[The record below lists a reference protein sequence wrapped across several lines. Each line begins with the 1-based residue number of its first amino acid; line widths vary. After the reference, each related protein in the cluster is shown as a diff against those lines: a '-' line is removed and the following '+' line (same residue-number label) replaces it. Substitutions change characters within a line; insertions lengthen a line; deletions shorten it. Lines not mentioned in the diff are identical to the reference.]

1 MKKKSKG
8 RKLFALLAVLCL
20 ALVQFSSVV
29 LAADTAKTDEL
40 EVTLSTTKDSYKNNE
55 DIPITL
61 TIKNSTDK
69 TISDIQPEF
78 LLPSG
83 LSVVKGKIKPAAIT
97 LEAGKSQTVTLT
109 AKKVVKTAA
118 AKTNTTKKTN
128 TKTAAKTGDETPIF
142 LWSTLLLFSVVLT
155 IVLVKK
161 KKINRNTF
169 LGLLCLLLAGTLLTP
184 VSVKAAS
191 NIKSN
196 SASKA
201 ITVGGTKVK
210 LQAKVTYTYKETE
223 TVTVKKYNV
232 NVLKGT
238 GDGTYEAGKTV
249 TIKADAPEEG
259 RYFRKWNVIKGSITL
274 EDNTKETTTFAMPKE
289 DVELEAVY
297 EITSY
302 TVKASAGEGGT
313 ITPSGDV
320 LVAHGNSAVFTITP
334 EKGYHV
340 KEVLAD
346 NKAVTL
352 TDNQYTFTDVKEPHT
367 ISASFEK
374 DITTITISA
383 SAGEGGTISPS
394 GEVTTE
400 IGSSVEFTVTPDD
413 GYHVK
418 EVLADDAV
426 VSLTD
431 DKYVFNEVKES
442 HTIYASFEKDITTI
456 TISASAGEGG
466 TISPSGEVT
475 TEIGSSV
482 EFTVTP
488 DDGYHVKEVLADDA
502 VVSLTDDKYV
512 FNEVKESH
520 TIYASFEKDVYTIT
534 VINGTAPA
542 SAAWGETVSLKADEP
557 EKDKIFTGWTVKD
570 NAVTL
575 ADPAASDTSF
585 TMPKTNVEITAN
597 YGPAK
602 QEETPSKEKTPAKQ
616 NPKLSNEEAEALKI
630 TGIQKQES
638 TNKETLTFQLIGYDK
653 LEKGTK
659 VTLVK
664 ILTGAKAPGTSTDLG
679 ASLEKG
685 ILTLNKEKTEKAADL
700 TYTGLVY
707 KVTLKDGSVSEEK
720 TLDISS
726 SFKK

>member
-274 EDNTKETTTFAMPKE
+274 EDNTKETTTFTMPKE

-394 GEVTTE
+394 GEVTAE

-431 DKYVFNEVKES
+431 
-442 HTIYASFEKDITTI
+442 
-456 TISASAGEGG
+456 G
-466 TISPSGEVT
+466 
-475 TEIGSSV
+475 
-482 EFTVTP
+482 
-488 DDGYHVKEVLADDA
+488 
-502 VVSLTDDKYV
+502 KYV

-616 NPKLSNEEAEALKI
+616 DPKLSNEETEALKI

>member
-29 LAADTAKTDEL
+29 LAADTAKTDKL

-61 TIKNSTDK
+61 TIKNSTDR

-274 EDNTKETTTFAMPKE
+274 EDNTKETTTFTMPKE

-320 LVAHGNSAVFTITP
+320 LVAHGNSAIFTITP

-394 GEVTTE
+394 GEVT
-400 IGSSVEFTVTPDD
+400 
-413 GYHVK
+413 
-418 EVLADDAV
+418 A
-426 VSLTD
+426 
-431 DKYVFNEVKES
+431 
-442 HTIYASFEKDITTI
+442 
-456 TISASAGEGG
+456 
-466 TISPSGEVT
+466 
-475 TEIGSSV
+475 EIGSSV

-616 NPKLSNEEAEALKI
+616 DPKLSNEETEALKI

>member
-346 NKAVTL
+346 NNAVTL

-374 DITTITISA
+374 DITTVTISA

-394 GEVTTE
+394 GEVTAE

-431 DKYVFNEVKES
+431 
-442 HTIYASFEKDITTI
+442 
-456 TISASAGEGG
+456 G
-466 TISPSGEVT
+466 
-475 TEIGSSV
+475 
-482 EFTVTP
+482 
-488 DDGYHVKEVLADDA
+488 
-502 VVSLTDDKYV
+502 KYV

-616 NPKLSNEEAEALKI
+616 DPKLSNEETEALKI

>member
-29 LAADTAKTDEL
+29 LAADTAKTDKL

-61 TIKNSTDK
+61 TIKNSTDR
-69 TISDIQPEF
+69 TISDIQPVF

-184 VSVKAAS
+184 ISVKAAS

-274 EDNTKETTTFAMPKE
+274 EDNTKETTTFTMPKE

-394 GEVTTE
+394 GEVT
-400 IGSSVEFTVTPDD
+400 
-413 GYHVK
+413 
-418 EVLADDAV
+418 A
-426 VSLTD
+426 
-431 DKYVFNEVKES
+431 
-442 HTIYASFEKDITTI
+442 
-456 TISASAGEGG
+456 
-466 TISPSGEVT
+466 
-475 TEIGSSV
+475 EIGSSV

-575 ADPAASDTSF
+575 ADPAASNTNF

-616 NPKLSNEEAEALKI
+616 DPKLSNEETEALKI

>member
-274 EDNTKETTTFAMPKE
+274 EDNTKETTTFTMPKE

-394 GEVTTE
+394 GEVTAE

-431 DKYVFNEVKES
+431 
-442 HTIYASFEKDITTI
+442 
-456 TISASAGEGG
+456 G
-466 TISPSGEVT
+466 
-475 TEIGSSV
+475 
-482 EFTVTP
+482 
-488 DDGYHVKEVLADDA
+488 
-502 VVSLTDDKYV
+502 KYV

-616 NPKLSNEEAEALKI
+616 DPKLSNEETEALKI

-638 TNKETLTFQLIGYDK
+638 TNKETLTFQMIGYDK

>member
-418 EVLADDAV
+418 EVLADDV
-426 VSLTD
+426 
-431 DKYVFNEVKES
+431 
-442 HTIYASFEKDITTI
+442 
-456 TISASAGEGG
+456 
-466 TISPSGEVT
+466 
-475 TEIGSSV
+475 
-482 EFTVTP
+482 
-488 DDGYHVKEVLADDA
+488 

>member
-394 GEVTTE
+394 GEVTAE

-431 DKYVFNEVKES
+431 
-442 HTIYASFEKDITTI
+442 
-456 TISASAGEGG
+456 G
-466 TISPSGEVT
+466 
-475 TEIGSSV
+475 
-482 EFTVTP
+482 
-488 DDGYHVKEVLADDA
+488 
-502 VVSLTDDKYV
+502 KYV

-616 NPKLSNEEAEALKI
+616 DPKLSNEETEALKI

>member
-394 GEVTTE
+394 GEVTAE

-431 DKYVFNEVKES
+431 DKYVF
-442 HTIYASFEKDITTI
+442 H
-456 TISASAGEGG
+456 
-466 TISPSGEVT
+466 
-475 TEIGSSV
+475 
-482 EFTVTP
+482 
-488 DDGYHVKEVLADDA
+488 
-502 VVSLTDDKYV
+502 
-512 FNEVKESH
+512 EVKESH

-616 NPKLSNEEAEALKI
+616 DPKLSNEETEALKI

>member
-374 DITTITISA
+374 DITTVTISA
-383 SAGEGGTISPS
+383 SAGEGGNISPS
-394 GEVTTE
+394 GEIVAE
-400 IGSSVEFTVTPDD
+400 ISSSVEFTVTPDD

-431 DKYVFNEVKES
+431 
-442 HTIYASFEKDITTI
+442 
-456 TISASAGEGG
+456 G
-466 TISPSGEVT
+466 
-475 TEIGSSV
+475 
-482 EFTVTP
+482 
-488 DDGYHVKEVLADDA
+488 
-502 VVSLTDDKYV
+502 KYV

-616 NPKLSNEEAEALKI
+616 DPKLSNEETEALKI

>member
-274 EDNTKETTTFAMPKE
+274 EDNTKETTTFTMPKE

-320 LVAHGNSAVFTITP
+320 LVAHGNSAIFTITP

-394 GEVTTE
+394 GEVTAE

-431 DKYVFNEVKES
+431 
-442 HTIYASFEKDITTI
+442 
-456 TISASAGEGG
+456 G
-466 TISPSGEVT
+466 
-475 TEIGSSV
+475 
-482 EFTVTP
+482 
-488 DDGYHVKEVLADDA
+488 
-502 VVSLTDDKYV
+502 KYV

-616 NPKLSNEEAEALKI
+616 DPKLSNEETEALKI

-664 ILTGAKAPGTSTDLG
+664 ILTGAKTPGTSTDLG

>member
-184 VSVKAAS
+184 ISVKAAS

-274 EDNTKETTTFAMPKE
+274 EDNTKETTTFTMPKE

-394 GEVTTE
+394 GEVTAE

-431 DKYVFNEVKES
+431 
-442 HTIYASFEKDITTI
+442 
-456 TISASAGEGG
+456 G
-466 TISPSGEVT
+466 
-475 TEIGSSV
+475 
-482 EFTVTP
+482 
-488 DDGYHVKEVLADDA
+488 
-502 VVSLTDDKYV
+502 KYV

-597 YGPAK
+597 YGSAK

-616 NPKLSNEEAEALKI
+616 DPKLSNEETEALKI

>member
-374 DITTITISA
+374 DITTVTISA

-394 GEVTTE
+394 GEVT
-400 IGSSVEFTVTPDD
+400 
-413 GYHVK
+413 
-418 EVLADDAV
+418 A
-426 VSLTD
+426 
-431 DKYVFNEVKES
+431 
-442 HTIYASFEKDITTI
+442 
-456 TISASAGEGG
+456 
-466 TISPSGEVT
+466 
-475 TEIGSSV
+475 EIGSSV

-616 NPKLSNEEAEALKI
+616 DPKLSNEETEALKI

>member
-394 GEVTTE
+394 GEVTAE

-431 DKYVFNEVKES
+431 
-442 HTIYASFEKDITTI
+442 
-456 TISASAGEGG
+456 G
-466 TISPSGEVT
+466 
-475 TEIGSSV
+475 
-482 EFTVTP
+482 
-488 DDGYHVKEVLADDA
+488 
-502 VVSLTDDKYV
+502 KYV

-585 TMPKTNVEITAN
+585 TMPKTNIEITAN
-597 YGPAK
+597 YGSAK

-616 NPKLSNEEAEALKI
+616 DPKLSNEETEALKI

>member
-274 EDNTKETTTFAMPKE
+274 EDNTKETTTFTMPKE

-394 GEVTTE
+394 GEVT
-400 IGSSVEFTVTPDD
+400 
-413 GYHVK
+413 
-418 EVLADDAV
+418 A
-426 VSLTD
+426 
-431 DKYVFNEVKES
+431 
-442 HTIYASFEKDITTI
+442 
-456 TISASAGEGG
+456 
-466 TISPSGEVT
+466 
-475 TEIGSSV
+475 EIGSSV

-616 NPKLSNEEAEALKI
+616 DPKLSNEETEALKI

>member
-20 ALVQFSSVV
+20 TLVQFSSVV

-83 LSVVKGKIKPAAIT
+83 LSVVKGKTKPAAIT

-118 AKTNTTKKTN
+118 AAKTNTTKKTS

-191 NIKSN
+191 NTKSN
-196 SASKA
+196 SASKE

-274 EDNTKETTTFAMPKE
+274 EDNTKETTTFTMPKE
-289 DVELEAVY
+289 NVELEAVY
-297 EITSY
+297 ETTSY

-346 NKAVTL
+346 NKAVAL

-394 GEVTTE
+394 GEVTAE

-431 DKYVFNEVKES
+431 
-442 HTIYASFEKDITTI
+442 
-456 TISASAGEGG
+456 G
-466 TISPSGEVT
+466 
-475 TEIGSSV
+475 
-482 EFTVTP
+482 
-488 DDGYHVKEVLADDA
+488 
-502 VVSLTDDKYV
+502 KYV

-616 NPKLSNEEAEALKI
+616 DPKLSNEETEALKI

>member
-20 ALVQFSSVV
+20 TLVQFSSVV

-83 LSVVKGKIKPAAIT
+83 LSVVKGKTKPAAIT

-118 AKTNTTKKTN
+118 AAKTNTTKKTS

-191 NIKSN
+191 NTKSN
-196 SASKA
+196 SASKE

-274 EDNTKETTTFAMPKE
+274 EDNTKETTTFTMPKE
-289 DVELEAVY
+289 NVELEAVY
-297 EITSY
+297 ETTSY

-346 NKAVTL
+346 NKAVAL

-374 DITTITISA
+374 DITTVTISA

-394 GEVTTE
+394 GEIAAE

-418 EVLADDAV
+418 AVLVDDAI

-431 DKYVFNEVKES
+431 DKYVFTDVKEP
-442 HTIYASFEKDITTI
+442 HTIS
-456 TISASAGEGG
+456 
-466 TISPSGEVT
+466 
-475 TEIGSSV
+475 
-482 EFTVTP
+482 
-488 DDGYHVKEVLADDA
+488 
-502 VVSLTDDKYV
+502 
-512 FNEVKESH
+512 
-520 TIYASFEKDVYTIT
+520 ASFEKDVYTIT

-602 QEETPSKEKTPAKQ
+602 QD
-616 NPKLSNEEAEALKI
+616 PKLSNEETEALKI

-638 TNKETLTFQLIGYDK
+638 TNKKTLTFQMIGYDK
-653 LEKGTK
+653 LEKGTQ

-685 ILTLNKEKTEKAADL
+685 ILTLNKEKTEKATDL

>member
-352 TDNQYTFTDVKEPHT
+352 TDNQYTFTDVKE
-367 ISASFEK
+367 
-374 DITTITISA
+374 
-383 SAGEGGTISPS
+383 
-394 GEVTTE
+394 
-400 IGSSVEFTVTPDD
+400 
-413 GYHVK
+413 
-418 EVLADDAV
+418 
-426 VSLTD
+426 
-431 DKYVFNEVKES
+431 S

-475 TEIGSSV
+475 AEIGSSV

-502 VVSLTDDKYV
+502 VVSLTDGKYV

-616 NPKLSNEEAEALKI
+616 DPKLSNEETEALKI

>member
-394 GEVTTE
+394 GEVT
-400 IGSSVEFTVTPDD
+400 
-413 GYHVK
+413 
-418 EVLADDAV
+418 A
-426 VSLTD
+426 
-431 DKYVFNEVKES
+431 
-442 HTIYASFEKDITTI
+442 
-456 TISASAGEGG
+456 
-466 TISPSGEVT
+466 
-475 TEIGSSV
+475 EIGSSV

-616 NPKLSNEEAEALKI
+616 DPKLSNEETEALKI

>member
-232 NVLKGT
+232 NVLKGS

-274 EDNTKETTTFAMPKE
+274 EDNTKETTTFTMPKE

-374 DITTITISA
+374 DITTVTISA
-383 SAGEGGTISPS
+383 SAGEGGNISPS
-394 GEVTTE
+394 GEVTAE

-431 DKYVFNEVKES
+431 
-442 HTIYASFEKDITTI
+442 
-456 TISASAGEGG
+456 G
-466 TISPSGEVT
+466 
-475 TEIGSSV
+475 
-482 EFTVTP
+482 
-488 DDGYHVKEVLADDA
+488 
-502 VVSLTDDKYV
+502 KYV

-616 NPKLSNEEAEALKI
+616 DPKLSNEETEALKI

>member
-161 KKINRNTF
+161 EKINRNTF

-394 GEVTTE
+394 GEVTAE

-431 DKYVFNEVKES
+431 
-442 HTIYASFEKDITTI
+442 
-456 TISASAGEGG
+456 G
-466 TISPSGEVT
+466 
-475 TEIGSSV
+475 
-482 EFTVTP
+482 
-488 DDGYHVKEVLADDA
+488 
-502 VVSLTDDKYV
+502 KYV

-616 NPKLSNEEAEALKI
+616 DPKLSNEETEALKI

>member
-320 LVAHGNSAVFTITP
+320 LVAHGNSAIFTITP

-394 GEVTTE
+394 GEVTAE

-431 DKYVFNEVKES
+431 
-442 HTIYASFEKDITTI
+442 
-456 TISASAGEGG
+456 G
-466 TISPSGEVT
+466 
-475 TEIGSSV
+475 
-482 EFTVTP
+482 
-488 DDGYHVKEVLADDA
+488 
-502 VVSLTDDKYV
+502 KYV

-597 YGPAK
+597 YGSAK

-616 NPKLSNEEAEALKI
+616 DPKLSNEETEALKI

>member
-20 ALVQFSSVV
+20 TLVQFSSVV

-83 LSVVKGKIKPAAIT
+83 LSVVKGKTKPAAIT

-118 AKTNTTKKTN
+118 AKTNTTKKTS

-191 NIKSN
+191 NTKSN
-196 SASKA
+196 SASKE

-249 TIKADAPEEG
+249 TIKADAPEES

-274 EDNTKETTTFAMPKE
+274 EDNTKETTTFTMPKE
-289 DVELEAVY
+289 NVELEAVY
-297 EITSY
+297 ETTSY

-346 NKAVTL
+346 NKAVAL

-374 DITTITISA
+374 DITTVTISA

-394 GEVTTE
+394 GEIAAE
-400 IGSSVEFTVTPDD
+400 IGSSVEFTVTPND

-418 EVLADDAV
+418 EVLVDDAV

-431 DKYVFNEVKES
+431 DKYVFTDVKEP
-442 HTIYASFEKDITTI
+442 HTIS
-456 TISASAGEGG
+456 
-466 TISPSGEVT
+466 
-475 TEIGSSV
+475 
-482 EFTVTP
+482 
-488 DDGYHVKEVLADDA
+488 
-502 VVSLTDDKYV
+502 
-512 FNEVKESH
+512 
-520 TIYASFEKDVYTIT
+520 ASFEKDVYTIT

-602 QEETPSKEKTPAKQ
+602 QD
-616 NPKLSNEEAEALKI
+616 PKLSNEETEALKI

-638 TNKETLTFQLIGYDK
+638 TNKKTLTFQMIGYDK
-653 LEKGTK
+653 LEKGTQ

-685 ILTLNKEKTEKAADL
+685 ILTLNKEKTEKATDL

>member
-20 ALVQFSSVV
+20 ALVQFSIVV

-394 GEVTTE
+394 GEVTAE

-431 DKYVFNEVKES
+431 
-442 HTIYASFEKDITTI
+442 
-456 TISASAGEGG
+456 G
-466 TISPSGEVT
+466 
-475 TEIGSSV
+475 
-482 EFTVTP
+482 
-488 DDGYHVKEVLADDA
+488 
-502 VVSLTDDKYV
+502 KYV

-616 NPKLSNEEAEALKI
+616 DPKLSNEETEALKI

-664 ILTGAKAPGTSTDLG
+664 ILTGAKTPGTSTDLG

>member
-374 DITTITISA
+374 DITTVTISA
-383 SAGEGGTISPS
+383 SAGEGGNISPS
-394 GEVTTE
+394 GEIVAE
-400 IGSSVEFTVTPDD
+400 IS
-413 GYHVK
+413 
-418 EVLADDAV
+418 
-426 VSLTD
+426 
-431 DKYVFNEVKES
+431 
-442 HTIYASFEKDITTI
+442 
-456 TISASAGEGG
+456 
-466 TISPSGEVT
+466 
-475 TEIGSSV
+475 SSV

-616 NPKLSNEEAEALKI
+616 DPKLSNEETEALKI

>member
-184 VSVKAAS
+184 ISVKAAS

-274 EDNTKETTTFAMPKE
+274 EDNTKETTTFTMPKE

-374 DITTITISA
+374 DITTVTISA
-383 SAGEGGTISPS
+383 SAGEGGNISPS
-394 GEVTTE
+394 GEIAAE

-418 EVLADDAV
+418 AVLV
-426 VSLTD
+426 
-431 DKYVFNEVKES
+431 
-442 HTIYASFEKDITTI
+442 
-456 TISASAGEGG
+456 
-466 TISPSGEVT
+466 
-475 TEIGSSV
+475 
-482 EFTVTP
+482 
-488 DDGYHVKEVLADDA
+488 DDA

-616 NPKLSNEEAEALKI
+616 DPKLSNEETEALKI

>member
-20 ALVQFSSVV
+20 TLVQFSSVV

-83 LSVVKGKIKPAAIT
+83 LSVVKGKTKPAAIT

-118 AKTNTTKKTN
+118 AAKTNTTKKTS

-191 NIKSN
+191 NTKSN
-196 SASKA
+196 SASKE

-274 EDNTKETTTFAMPKE
+274 EDNTKETTTFTMPKE
-289 DVELEAVY
+289 NVELEAVY
-297 EITSY
+297 ETTSY

-346 NKAVTL
+346 NKAVAL

-374 DITTITISA
+374 DITTVTISA

-394 GEVTTE
+394 GEVAAE
-400 IGSSVEFTVTPDD
+400 IGSSVEFTVTPND

-418 EVLADDAV
+418 EVLVDDAV

-431 DKYVFNEVKES
+431 DKYVFTDVKEP
-442 HTIYASFEKDITTI
+442 HTIS
-456 TISASAGEGG
+456 
-466 TISPSGEVT
+466 
-475 TEIGSSV
+475 
-482 EFTVTP
+482 
-488 DDGYHVKEVLADDA
+488 
-502 VVSLTDDKYV
+502 
-512 FNEVKESH
+512 
-520 TIYASFEKDVYTIT
+520 ASFEKDVYTIT

-602 QEETPSKEKTPAKQ
+602 QD
-616 NPKLSNEEAEALKI
+616 PKLSNEETEALKI

-638 TNKETLTFQLIGYDK
+638 TNKKTLTFQMIGYDK
-653 LEKGTK
+653 LEKGTQ

-685 ILTLNKEKTEKAADL
+685 ILTLNKEKTEKATDL

>member
-155 IVLVKK
+155 IVLMKK

-394 GEVTTE
+394 GEVT
-400 IGSSVEFTVTPDD
+400 
-413 GYHVK
+413 
-418 EVLADDAV
+418 A
-426 VSLTD
+426 
-431 DKYVFNEVKES
+431 
-442 HTIYASFEKDITTI
+442 
-456 TISASAGEGG
+456 
-466 TISPSGEVT
+466 
-475 TEIGSSV
+475 EIGSSV

-585 TMPKTNVEITAN
+585 TMPKTNIEITAN

-616 NPKLSNEEAEALKI
+616 DPKLSNEETEALKI

>member
-274 EDNTKETTTFAMPKE
+274 EDNTKETTTFTMPKE

-346 NKAVTL
+346 NKAVNL

-394 GEVTTE
+394 GEVT
-400 IGSSVEFTVTPDD
+400 
-413 GYHVK
+413 
-418 EVLADDAV
+418 A
-426 VSLTD
+426 
-431 DKYVFNEVKES
+431 
-442 HTIYASFEKDITTI
+442 
-456 TISASAGEGG
+456 
-466 TISPSGEVT
+466 
-475 TEIGSSV
+475 EIGSSV

-616 NPKLSNEEAEALKI
+616 DPKLSNEETEALKI

>member
-184 VSVKAAS
+184 ISVKAAS

-274 EDNTKETTTFAMPKE
+274 EDNTKETTTFTMPKE

-394 GEVTTE
+394 GEVTAE

-431 DKYVFNEVKES
+431 
-442 HTIYASFEKDITTI
+442 
-456 TISASAGEGG
+456 G
-466 TISPSGEVT
+466 
-475 TEIGSSV
+475 
-482 EFTVTP
+482 
-488 DDGYHVKEVLADDA
+488 
-502 VVSLTDDKYV
+502 KYV

-616 NPKLSNEEAEALKI
+616 DPKLSNEETEALKI

>member
-274 EDNTKETTTFAMPKE
+274 EDNTKETTTFTMPKE

-374 DITTITISA
+374 DITTVTISA

-394 GEVTTE
+394 GEVTAE

-431 DKYVFNEVKES
+431 
-442 HTIYASFEKDITTI
+442 
-456 TISASAGEGG
+456 G
-466 TISPSGEVT
+466 
-475 TEIGSSV
+475 
-482 EFTVTP
+482 
-488 DDGYHVKEVLADDA
+488 
-502 VVSLTDDKYV
+502 KYV

-616 NPKLSNEEAEALKI
+616 DPKLSNEETEALKI

>member
-232 NVLKGT
+232 NVLKGS
-238 GDGTYEAGKTV
+238 GDGTYESGKTV

-274 EDNTKETTTFAMPKE
+274 EDNTKETTTFTMPKE

-374 DITTITISA
+374 DITTVTISA
-383 SAGEGGTISPS
+383 SAGEGGNISPS
-394 GEVTTE
+394 GEVTAE

-418 EVLADDAV
+418 AVLV
-426 VSLTD
+426 
-431 DKYVFNEVKES
+431 
-442 HTIYASFEKDITTI
+442 
-456 TISASAGEGG
+456 
-466 TISPSGEVT
+466 
-475 TEIGSSV
+475 
-482 EFTVTP
+482 
-488 DDGYHVKEVLADDA
+488 DDA

-616 NPKLSNEEAEALKI
+616 DPKLSNEETEALKI

>member
-394 GEVTTE
+394 GEVTAE

-431 DKYVFNEVKES
+431 
-442 HTIYASFEKDITTI
+442 
-456 TISASAGEGG
+456 G
-466 TISPSGEVT
+466 
-475 TEIGSSV
+475 
-482 EFTVTP
+482 
-488 DDGYHVKEVLADDA
+488 
-502 VVSLTDDKYV
+502 KYV

-616 NPKLSNEEAEALKI
+616 DPKLSNEETEALKI

-664 ILTGAKAPGTSTDLG
+664 ILTGAKTPGTSTDLG

-685 ILTLNKEKTEKAADL
+685 ILTLNKEKT
-700 TYTGLVY
+700 
-707 KVTLKDGSVSEEK
+707 
-720 TLDISS
+720 LDISS

>member
-374 DITTITISA
+374 DITTVTISA
-383 SAGEGGTISPS
+383 SAGEGGNISPS
-394 GEVTTE
+394 GEVTAE

-431 DKYVFNEVKES
+431 
-442 HTIYASFEKDITTI
+442 
-456 TISASAGEGG
+456 G
-466 TISPSGEVT
+466 
-475 TEIGSSV
+475 
-482 EFTVTP
+482 
-488 DDGYHVKEVLADDA
+488 
-502 VVSLTDDKYV
+502 KYV

-616 NPKLSNEEAEALKI
+616 DPKLSNEETEALKI

>member
-274 EDNTKETTTFAMPKE
+274 EDNTKETTTFTMPKE

-394 GEVTTE
+394 GEVTAE

-431 DKYVFNEVKES
+431 
-442 HTIYASFEKDITTI
+442 
-456 TISASAGEGG
+456 G
-466 TISPSGEVT
+466 
-475 TEIGSSV
+475 
-482 EFTVTP
+482 
-488 DDGYHVKEVLADDA
+488 
-502 VVSLTDDKYV
+502 KYV

-616 NPKLSNEEAEALKI
+616 DPKLSNEETEALKI

-664 ILTGAKAPGTSTDLG
+664 ILTGAKTPGTSTDLG

>member
-394 GEVTTE
+394 GEVTAE

-426 VSLTD
+426 VSLT
-431 DKYVFNEVKES
+431 
-442 HTIYASFEKDITTI
+442 
-456 TISASAGEGG
+456 AG
-466 TISPSGEVT
+466 
-475 TEIGSSV
+475 
-482 EFTVTP
+482 
-488 DDGYHVKEVLADDA
+488 
-502 VVSLTDDKYV
+502 KYV

-616 NPKLSNEEAEALKI
+616 DPKLSNEETEALKI

>member
-169 LGLLCLLLAGTLLTP
+169 VGLLCLLLAGTLLTP

-394 GEVTTE
+394 GEVTAE

-431 DKYVFNEVKES
+431 
-442 HTIYASFEKDITTI
+442 
-456 TISASAGEGG
+456 G
-466 TISPSGEVT
+466 
-475 TEIGSSV
+475 
-482 EFTVTP
+482 
-488 DDGYHVKEVLADDA
+488 
-502 VVSLTDDKYV
+502 KYV

-616 NPKLSNEEAEALKI
+616 DPKLSNEETEALKI

>member
-320 LVAHGNSAVFTITP
+320 LVAHGNSAIFTITP

-394 GEVTTE
+394 GEVTAE

-431 DKYVFNEVKES
+431 
-442 HTIYASFEKDITTI
+442 
-456 TISASAGEGG
+456 G
-466 TISPSGEVT
+466 
-475 TEIGSSV
+475 
-482 EFTVTP
+482 
-488 DDGYHVKEVLADDA
+488 
-502 VVSLTDDKYV
+502 KYV

-616 NPKLSNEEAEALKI
+616 DPKLSNEETEALKI

>member
-374 DITTITISA
+374 DITTVTISA
-383 SAGEGGTISPS
+383 SAGEGGNISPS
-394 GEVTTE
+394 GEIAAE
-400 IGSSVEFTVTPDD
+400 ISSSVEFTVTPDD

-431 DKYVFNEVKES
+431 
-442 HTIYASFEKDITTI
+442 
-456 TISASAGEGG
+456 G
-466 TISPSGEVT
+466 
-475 TEIGSSV
+475 
-482 EFTVTP
+482 
-488 DDGYHVKEVLADDA
+488 
-502 VVSLTDDKYV
+502 KYV

-616 NPKLSNEEAEALKI
+616 DPKLSNEETEALKI